1 MGNSTRRDRLA
12 GHNPLKLS
20 DATRALV
27 TDDSG
32 RVQELEARLESALQV
47 SDGRWRFRRF
57 EMTNTELIAPNGL
70 TKDEADELGQMLSG
84 MNTSAGF
91 WLGDW
96 VNLYIHPD
104 MDKAAISAVYVGL
117 SERFRIKH
125 GVLKNYASVCRKLP
139 SSYRY
144 DGLSF
149 SHHIEVAKVPE
160 QARELLEQAAAEQ
173 WSIMRLRDEVRRNLP
188 SRSKL
193 KRMSYPRM
201 IRTIADIKFSARRL
215 SDDKRHQM
223 AAALRA
229 LAQELEQV

>member
-1 MGNSTRRDRLA
+1 MGNNTRRDRLSQ
-12 GHNPLKLS
+12 NPLTPQH
-20 DATRALV
+20 AMRALV
-27 TDDSG
+27 GDDSR
-32 RVQELEARLESALQV
+32 RVLELEAKLESALQV
-47 SDGRWRFRRF
+47 SEDRWRFRRF
-57 EMTNTELIAPNGL
+57 EMTNTELIAPDKL
-70 TKDEADELGQMLSG
+70 TKEEADELGMMLSG

-104 MDKAAISAVYVGL
+104 MDNMAISAVYVEL
-117 SERFRIKH
+117 SERFRIKR

-160 QARELLEQAAAEQ
+160 RARELLERAAVEQ
-173 WSIMRLRDEVRRNLP
+173 WSILRLRDEVRRDM
-188 SRSKL
+188 STRSKP

-201 IRTIADIKFSARRL
+201 IRTIADIQYSAKRL
-215 SDDKRHQM
+215 NADKRHQM

-229 LAQELEQV
+229 LAEELEQ